1 MYTIENK
8 AAFKSDYSPISYLK
22 RFPVWSLKYVN
33 CIFFFPSNGT
43 TPKKDPEKTKI
54 LLYKITDKNVTI

>member
-22 RFPVWSLKYVN
+22 RFPVWSML
-33 CIFFFPSNGT
+33 IAFFFFPSNGT